1 MSASHTLY
9 AFQTSTKVQQA
20 CMKNTKSASTLILDA
35 LSIRNACIDALDK
48 TVVVALLLLG
58 ISSVGRPS
66 IVVGRRTR
74 TYAPR
79 TVASVGKKAAAP
91 RSAALLKLPLLQRN
105 RERELCEPQV
115 AHQI

>member
-1 MSASHTLY
+1 
-9 AFQTSTKVQQA
+9 
-20 CMKNTKSASTLILDA
+20 MKNTKSASTLILDA

-74 TYAPR
+74 LGCGL
-79 TVASVGKKAAAP
+79 TVYSKSYSYCKG
-91 RSAALLKLPLLQRN
+91 L
-105 RERELCEPQV
+105 
-115 AHQI
+115 